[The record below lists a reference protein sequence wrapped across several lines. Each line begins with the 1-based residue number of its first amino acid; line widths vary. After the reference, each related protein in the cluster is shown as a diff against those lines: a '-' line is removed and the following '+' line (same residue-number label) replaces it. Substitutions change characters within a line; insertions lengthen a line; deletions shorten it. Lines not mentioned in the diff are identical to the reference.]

1 MKREELEALQDWLTS
16 LSGDSLQGAAEAL
29 ENILAARKPG
39 KGGGGGGG
47 MPPPGEIS
55 IDPDLLDPE
64 FLDDDE
70 SDPDDIEFDD
80 PDDLLKGK
88 KDTKDKEDKKSDEK
102 SSSDKGGG
110 TSEEGS
116 DGGDDDL
123 VDDAVDLPDELTK
136 DAEEEA
142 KKQNEIFRRKVD
154 LASARKQIK
163 RALKKI
169 DSGEVSASPEKRKEL
184 EDLDAEAEKRLKELS
199 ENPDSVMDSDAEE
212 FNDFVNKI
220 LDAVD
225 ELGVRH
231 VKIGDRTS
239 KIAKIKAD
247 MEDELT
253 ADELAA
259 EDSENRHRDPEMKK
273 LKARELENERI
284 RREMEKDKGSGSF
297 KGAMADFRA
306 DLKKAIGDQIQVMF

>member
-1 MKREELEALQDWLTS
+1 
-16 LSGDSLQGAAEAL
+16 
-29 ENILAARKPG
+29 
-39 KGGGGGGG
+39 
-47 MPPPGEIS
+47 
-55 IDPDLLDPE
+55 
-64 FLDDDE
+64 
-70 SDPDDIEFDD
+70 
-80 PDDLLKGK
+80 
-88 KDTKDKEDKKSDEK
+88 
-102 SSSDKGGG
+102 
-110 TSEEGS
+110 
-116 DGGDDDL
+116 
-123 VDDAVDLPDELTK
+123 
-136 DAEEEA
+136 
-142 KKQNEIFRRKVD
+142 
-154 LASARKQIK
+154 
-163 RALKKI
+163 
-169 DSGEVSASPEKRKEL
+169 
-184 EDLDAEAEKRLKELS
+184 
-199 ENPDSVMDSDAEE
+199 MDSDAEE

-306 DLKKAIGDQIQVMF
+306 DLKKAIGDQIQDMIEVEEDTWARVNRHHEDDDMAMPGVRIDDIPDYKKPSIDVYFDQSGSWGTEEVERGMAAIADILELEKEGLLKLEIYYFSEILTQDQSAARHRGGRECWDLVIDNIDAAPKTKNVIIMTDRDIGFDYRSPGQRGCVSGKGTQVDGCVWFLWKDGSRVPMASKKLRGRKGTFEYSV